1 VTVIAEIEP
10 GVVLAERFRVRGRLG
25 HGGTATVFLAE
36 DCVLGRD
43 VAIKALHPEG
53 SEADRRRFRREARLG
68 ASLTHPN
75 LVTVFDTL
83 SGEDG
88 AFIVMEYVR
97 GRPMSDLISP
107 GGVDSRRLLE
117 ILRPIASALDYAH
130 EHGVVH
136 RDVKPAN
143 ILIGEDRWVKLVD
156 LGTAT
161 AGHLTQI
168 TAENEVMGTL
178 AYIAPER
185 LSGESVGEPASDIY
199 SLAVVAFESLTGQ
212 PPHRADTPGE
222 LLDKSM
228 HGSAADL
235 VEASPDVS
243 PKLARVLAHGLDPHP
258 ERRQHT
264 AGAFI
269 RDLETGLSDQADGAR
284 PPTFAPTEPMT
295 PPTANEPDFPPPEA
309 RHPFEFE
316 PSRRRPTW
324 LLPAIAFACLLVA
337 GGVWLAVSSGG
348 GGNGSGTGG
357 QQAAAHKQ
365 AGGGAGN
372 AGAGEGS
379 ATESSATSTT
389 ESTTSTPPVAAAPT
403 ATSSSDPGTGAQL
416 NDQGY
421 SLIQEGRYAE
431 AIPVLRRAVAS
442 FPRGTTDINYAYALF
457 NLGHALRLDGHPE
470 EAIPVL
476 ERRLQIPD
484 QTDTVQRE
492 LDAARAEASG

>member
-1 VTVIAEIEP
+1 
-10 GVVLAERFRVRGRLG
+10 
-25 HGGTATVFLAE
+25 
-36 DCVLGRD
+36 
-43 VAIKALHPEG
+43 
-53 SEADRRRFRREARLG
+53 
-68 ASLTHPN
+68 
-75 LVTVFDTL
+75 VTVFDTL
-83 SGEDG
+83 SDEDG
-88 AFIVMEYVR
+88 AFIVMEHVR

-107 GGVDSRRLLE
+107 GGMDARRLLE
-117 ILRPIASALDYAH
+117 ILRPVASALDYAH

-185 LSGESVGEPASDIY
+185 LSGESVGEQASDIY
-199 SLAVVAFESLTGQ
+199 SLAVVAFESLTGR

-222 LLDKSM
+222 LLDKSVN
-228 HGSAADL
+228 GSSAEL

-269 RDLETGLSDQADGAR
+269 RDLETGLSDQADGTR

-295 PPTANEPDFPPPEA
+295 PPTANEPDFSPPEA
-309 RHPFEFE
+309 RPFEFE
-316 PSRRRPTW
+316 PSRRRRPTW
-324 LLPAIAFACLLVA
+324 LIPALAFACVLVA
-337 GGVWLAVSSGG
+337 AGIWLAVSSGG

-357 QQAAAHKQ
+357 GQQAAAHKQ
-365 AGGGAGN
+365 ASGNAEN
-372 AGAGEGS
+372 AGAGGG
-379 ATESSATSTT
+379 STT
-389 ESTTSTPPVAAAPT
+389 ESTTSTPPVAAAPS
-403 ATSSSDPGTGAQL
+403 APSPTSSSDPGTGAQL
-416 NDQGY
+416 NEQGY

-457 NLGHALRLDGHPE
+457 NLGHALRLDGQPE
-470 EAIPVL
+470 EAIPIL